1 MELKTTSLSDLS
13 DNQVKFLAKKKLNE
27 DQLQIALAVDAEAR
41 RQGVNP
47 EFVWPMVY
55 QESKFKQDA
64 ASPKGAIGVMQL
76 IPSTAKGLK
85 VDPNDLGQNISGG
98 ISLLKELMD
107 NPKIGNDPYKVLAG
121 YNSSTETRN
130 KFYESGDLADLKDET
145 ITHMLKISE
154 YYGGDLPKVSLEKT
168 EQAAAAEPAASAA
181 SEAAK
186 AEPTDDEKVGSG
198 GTEPTR
204 LPRALAGIAG
214 AAAGTVAGSGA
225 AIPAAAMRAKYDALQ
240 LIDSIPEARAA
251 FKAGKSPSE
260 VLNIALKNVSGG
272 GADLPPPQG
281 PLTGQPAGGRMTQN
295 WIASQDAEGRYTD
308 VGMKARDQA
317 EAHRMKLAAMAAEDK
332 INKIAPEFRADPN
345 RSNLLIPQSAG
356 SGPRGAP
363 SVPIPS
369 AVPMAEKTTIGG
381 HLRNIARNYAPFLK
395 MPVMGGLTGFT
406 AAQGAADVYNRA
418 REGRTGEA
426 TASGLGAL
434 AGTAAPFVSGALA
447 GPLTVAGAA
456 IPLYLGASDRIRH
469 LQKHPEDYRLQED
482 EYDAMGNRQR

>member
-1 MELKTTSLSDLS
+1 
-13 DNQVKFLAKKKLNE
+13 
-27 DQLQIALAVDAEAR
+27 
-41 RQGVNP
+41 
-47 EFVWPMVY
+47 
-55 QESKFKQDA
+55 
-64 ASPKGAIGVMQL
+64 
-76 IPSTAKGLK
+76 
-85 VDPNDLGQNISGG
+85 VDPKNIDENIDGG
-98 ISLLKELMD
+98 MRLLKELIQ

-130 KFYESGDLADLKDET
+130 KFYASGNLEDLKDET
-145 ITHMLKISE
+145 INHMLKISE
-154 YYGGDLPKVSLEKT
+154 YYGGDLPSVSLEKT

-186 AEPTDDEKVGSG
+186 AEPTDDEKVGAG
-198 GTEPTR
+198 GAETTR
-204 LPRALAGIAG
+204 LPRALTGLAG
-214 AAAGTVAGSGA
+214 AAAGVTAGAGA
-225 AIPAAAMRAKYDALQ
+225 AVPAAAMRVKYDALQ

-260 VLNIALKNVSGG
+260 VLNIALRNVSGG

-308 VGMKARDQA
+308 VGMKARDQS

-345 RSNLLIPQSAG
+345 RSNLLIPQNVG

-369 AVPMAEKTTIGG
+369 VAPVTKTPTVFG
-381 HLRNIARNYAPFLK
+381 HLKNIARNYAPIVK
-395 MPVMGGLTGFT
+395 MPVMGGLTGFNL
-406 AAQGAADVYNRA
+406 AQGAADTYNRA
-418 REGRTGEA
+418 REKRFGEA
-426 TASGLGAL
+426 TASGLGTV
-434 AGTAAPFVSGALA
+434 AGTVAPFVSGALA

>member
-1 MELKTTSLSDLS
+1 MDLS
-13 DNQVKFLAKKKLNE
+13 KLT
-27 DQLQIALAVDAEAR
+27 DKQLEIALKVADAAEK
-41 RQGVNP
+41 QGLNP
-47 EFVWPMVY
+47 NFVLPMVM
-55 QESKFKQDA
+55 QESGFNQNA
-64 ASPKGAIGVMQL
+64 VSPSGAIGVMQL
-76 IPSTAKGLK
+76 LPSTAKSFK
-85 VDPNDLGQNISGG
+85 VDPKNIDENIDGG
-98 ISLLKELMD
+98 MRLLKELIQ

-181 SEAAK
+181 SDATTTNPK
-186 AEPTDDEKVGSG
+186 DNGKVGAG
-198 GTEPTR
+198 GTEPVR
-204 LPRALAGIAG
+204 VPRALAGVVGAG
-214 AAAGTVAGSGA
+214 AGAVAGSGA

-260 VLNIALKNVSGG
+260 VLNIALKNVSSG
-272 GADLPPPQG
+272 GADLPPSQG

-308 VGMKARDQA
+308 VGIKARDQA

-345 RSNLLIPQSAG
+345 RSNLFIPQSAG

-363 SVPIPS
+363 TAPIPS
-369 AVPMAEKTTIGG
+369 VAPVAETPTVAG
-381 HLRNIARNYAPFLK
+381 HLKNIARNYAPFLK
-395 MPVMGGLTGFT
+395 FPVMGGLSGFT
-406 AAQGAADVYNRA
+406 AAQGAADVYNRGW
-418 REGRTGEA
+418 RENRPGEA
-426 TASGLGAL
+426 TASGLGTV
-434 AGTAAPFVSGALA
+434 AGTVAPFVSGALA

-456 IPLYLGASDRIRH
+456 IPLYLGASDRLRH

-482 EYDAMGNRQR
+482 EYDALGNRQR